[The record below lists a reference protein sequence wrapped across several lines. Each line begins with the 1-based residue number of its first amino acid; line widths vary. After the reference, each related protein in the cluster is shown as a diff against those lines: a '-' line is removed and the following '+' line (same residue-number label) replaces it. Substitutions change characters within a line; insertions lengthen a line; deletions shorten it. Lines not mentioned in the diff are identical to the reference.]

1 MRRIF
6 AIAATLLLSLALAQ
20 PAAASFGDT
29 LKGLGQNLGLGTAE
43 PEFLEPDQVFQYSA
57 EVVDAHTLRAHFEI
71 KEGYYLYRD
80 KFQFTIKDAAGVTI
94 LTTDSPAGKF
104 KHDEYFGEMEVYLH
118 DMDFTLALERESLG
132 ETPLTLEARYQGCA
146 EAGLCYP
153 PITNV
158 SSVILPATDT
168 ARGTTPVVTAATGSA
183 PPLSEQDQLAQSLAG
198 GSKLL
203 TIATFFGLGLLLAFT
218 PCVFP
223 MIPILSSIIVGQ
235 GEHITTRKAFTLSVV
250 YVLAM
255 ALTYTIAGVFAGM
268 FGQNLQAAFQNP
280 WILGTFSAVFVALA
294 LSMFGFYDLQLPNSL
309 QSRLTAMS
317 NSQQGGTLAGTAIM
331 GFLSALI
338 VGPCVAPPLAGA
350 LIYIGQTGDAVL
362 GGTALFAL
370 SLGMGAP
377 LLAIGA
383 SAGKLLPRAGHW
395 MNNVKAV
402 FGVMLLAVAIWMLER
417 IIPAPLTLALWAGLL
432 IGSAIYLGALE
443 PVGHDATGWRK
454 FWKGIGLVML
464 IYGSLLL
471 IGAASGA
478 KDPLQ
483 PLQGISFAASGE
495 AKKEELHF
503 TRIKSV
509 ADLEREIAA
518 AKAQG
523 QPVML
528 DFYADWCVS
537 CKEMERYTFSDPG
550 VQTGLAG
557 FRLLQADVTANDAD
571 DQALLKKF
579 SLLGPPSILF
589 YDKNGVEQR
598 HLRLVGFMDA
608 ATFKQRVDMI
618 D

>member
-6 AIAATLLLSLALAQ
+6 VIAVSLLLSLALAQ
-20 PAAASFGDT
+20 TATAALGDT
-29 LKGLGQNLGLGTAE
+29 LKGLGQNLGLTEAE
-43 PEFLEPDQVFQYSA
+43 PEFLEPDQVFHYTA
-57 EVVDAHTLRAHFEI
+57 EVVDPHTLRAHFEI

-80 KFQFTIKDAAGVTI
+80 KFQFTIKDASGVTI
-94 LTTDSPAGKF
+94 LATDSPAGKL

-118 DMDFTLALERESLG
+118 DTDFTLTLERAALG

-153 PITNV
+153 PITNI
-158 SSVILPATDT
+158 SSVVLPATDT
-168 ARGTTPVVTAATGSA
+168 ARGTTPVATATTGSA

-198 GSKLL
+198 GSTFL

-235 GEHITTRKAFTLSVV
+235 GEHLTTRKAFTLSVV

-255 ALTYTIAGVFAGM
+255 ALTYTIAGVIAGM

-280 WILGTFSAVFVALA
+280 WILGSFSAVFVALA
-294 LSMFGFYDLQLPNSL
+294 LSMFGFYDLQLPSGL
-309 QSRLTAMS
+309 QSRLTTMS

-362 GGTALFAL
+362 GGMALFAL

-402 FGVMLLAVAIWMLER
+402 FGVLLLAVAIWMLER
-417 IIPAPLTLALWAGLL
+417 ILPAPLTLALWAGLL

-454 FWKGIGLVML
+454 FWKGFGLVLL

-495 AKKEELHF
+495 TKKEELHF
-503 TRIKSV
+503 TRIKTV
-509 ADLEREIAA
+509 ADLEREVAA
-518 AKAQG
+518 AQAQG
-523 QPVML
+523 KPVML

-537 CKEMERYTFSDPG
+537 CKEMERYTFSDQG
-550 VQTGLAG
+550 VQDGLEG
-557 FRLLQADVTANDAD
+557 FRVLQADVTANDAD

-589 YDKNGVEQR
+589 FDKNGVEQR
-598 HLRLVGFMDA
+598 NLRLVGFMDA
-608 ATFKQRVDMI
+608 ASFKQRIAMI
-618 D
+618 K